1 MNNLLSYCGLV
12 VARISASEKDL
23 SVTGQEFF
31 LQRTG
36 SNKKLNFQGLME
48 DLLMRLNL
56 ISFLQQNVGKKEVQL
71 SELVVMTMDIL
82 QKTSNYL
89 QTSFYNTY

>member
-23 SVTGQEFF
+23 PVTGQEFF
-31 LQRTG
+31 LKLTG

-89 QTSFYNTY
+89 

>member
-23 SVTGQEFF
+23 PVTGQEFF

-36 SNKKLNFQGLME
+36 SNKKLDFQGLME

-89 QTSFYNTY
+89 

>member
-23 SVTGQEFF
+23 PVTGQEFF
-31 LQRTG
+31 LQQTG

-48 DLLMRLNL
+48 DLLMRLNS
-56 ISFLQQNVGKKEVQL
+56 IFFLLQNVGKKEVQL

-89 QTSFYNTY
+89 